1 LIAAMKQSGRA
12 LLPRL
17 NREIPLSDFLDRS
30 TADIKLI
37 AHCETSG
44 DQHITAKPQ
53 LDQSWIIMIGPEGD
67 YTPGEI
73 EAARLNDY
81 REINLG
87 EAIYRTETAGVIA
100 CHTISLL
107 YQNKP

>member
-1 LIAAMKQSGRA
+1 

-17 NREIPLSDFLDRS
+17 NREIPLGDFLNRS

-37 AHCETSG
+37 AHCHTTPNQQITSKPLK
-44 DQHITAKPQ
+44 DQR
-53 LDQSWIIMIGPEGD
+53 WIILIGPEGD
-67 YTPGEI
+67 FTTNEI
-73 EAARLNDY
+73 ENALKNEY
-81 REINLG
+81 QENNLG
-87 EAIYRTETAGVIA
+87 EAVYRTETAGVIA